1 MDRFIQEST
10 LGSGAFGSVRLMR
23 EKTTGRQHA
32 VKVLRRRDASKYM
45 EGMQGDKWIRV
56 AVLPLGREQALNDL
70 RLCRC
75 HFPSAAEI
83 VNHSLLR
90 HPHIVHFREVFLTE
104 EHLCI
109 VMEYANGGSLFNLV
123 RKERRLKES
132 LARWFFQQLI
142 LAVDYCHKR
151 GVANRDIKLENLLLH
166 NESNLPNPLLKVGP
180 HGCRVWTRV

>member
-45 EGMQGDKWIRV
+45 EGMEDKHSISTIGV
-56 AVLPLGREQALNDL
+56 PLGHEQSPKRPFASLVL
-70 RLCRC
+70 HR
-75 HFPSAAEI
+75 AAEI

-166 NESNLPNPLLKVGP
+166 NENNLPNPLLKVGP
-180 HGCRVWTRV
+180 L